1 MTKKNSMKAIK
12 AIKAMRQ
19 AAVTVTAAVALA
31 LTGCTGQEDIIDGGD
46 TPAQGVTFTITAST
60 GVENPDGTRAN
71 LTEGDGKNPWL
82 WEKDDNLLVVDASG
96 KALGTLTLKE
106 GIDKEK
112 GVFEGPVNGLTAGQ
126 KVRIF
131 YLGPNTNTDRIVNGK
146 IMFDFSTLDG
156 KRESLKNFCA
166 LNAEGTVKMDG
177 NKAGILGDVTL
188 KNAFAAAHFSV
199 KGEADVR
206 LGDTYKDL
214 VVHGDVPL
222 QATVNAASGDI
233 ESTVMAG
240 KESDV
245 RMGLVFKTAASPDAP
260 YDIYLPLVPNKVATE
275 KTTLSFDI
283 YTDKQTSNEIVSA
296 GAEPVNVGTRADA
309 FVRTAD
315 GTPSVFT
322 VSDKGKKVNFT
333 DGNLQYMM
341 PKQVYSLTVRKHIAP
356 NTLYRKGKDKP
367 QALTAKYYVLKGYYR
382 LAPEQWSLVP
392 PTNTTDANDY
402 FGEYTCVQGFD
413 GAWNVSS
420 TDNPV
425 FDMFFFGKPKYP
437 TLVDKSKGKY
447 FLPTKDTE
455 YKGTDQDWT
464 NYAKL
469 ADSSDPLVTL
479 SNSEWQYLFDVRR
492 FPDDAKTPAFALAFL
507 DLNGNGTVERNV
519 DQAGIVIFPDGMN
532 KSTAES
538 LFTKPNGSTF
548 GKRTL
553 DTDLPTGN
561 KGKIL
566 KMEAVTEKGCLFLP
580 FVGWNAGLKNGKC
593 KIDQIGRHFNYWT
606 STSSSAPIP
615 GNVSMIHY
623 NITIGA
629 TFGSKGE
636 LGGNAVRLVRFVN

>member
-1 MTKKNSMKAIK
+1 MTKKDSMKAIK

-31 LTGCTGQEDIIDGGD
+31 LTGCNGQEDIIDGGD
-46 TPAQGVTFTITAST
+46 TPAQGVTLTITAST

-71 LTEGDGKNPWL
+71 LTESDGKNPWL

-146 IMFDFSTLDG
+146 IMFDFSKLDG
-156 KRESLKNFCA
+156 KLESLKNFCA

-199 KGEADVR
+199 KGNSDPR

-222 QATVNAASGDI
+222 QATVDAASGDI
-233 ESTVMAG
+233 ASTVMEG

-245 RMGLVFKTAASPDAP
+245 RTGLVFKTATGPDAP
-260 YDIYLPLVPNKVATE
+260 YDIYLPLVPNKGATD
-275 KTTLSFDI
+275 KTTISFDI
-283 YTDKQTSNEIVSA
+283 YTDKQTSNEIVSV

-315 GTPSVFT
+315 GTPSQFT
-322 VSDKGKKVNFT
+322 VSKDGKKVNFT

-382 LAPEQWSLVP
+382 LAPEQWSVVA
-392 PTNTTDANDY
+392 PTDYTNPNGY
-402 FGEYTCVQGFD
+402 FGEYTCVQDVD
-413 GAWNVSS
+413 GAWNVSC

-425 FDMFFFGKPKYP
+425 FDMFFFGSPKYP
-437 TLVDKSKGKY
+437 TLIEKNKGKY
-447 FLPTKDTE
+447 FQPIKNTE

-464 NYAKL
+464 KYAKL
-469 ADSSDPLVTL
+469 ADSPDPLVTL
-479 SNSEWQYLFDVRR
+479 SNSEWQHLFDVRS
-492 FPDDAKTPAFALAFL
+492 FPDDNTPAFALAFL
-507 DLNGNGTVERNV
+507 DLNGNGTVERDV
-519 DQAGIVIFPDGMN
+519 DQAGIVIFPDGMK
-532 KSTAES
+532 KSTAMS
-538 LFTKPNGSTF
+538 LFTAPNGSTF

-553 DTDLPTGN
+553 DTDQPTGN

-606 STSSSAPIP
+606 STSNGGLSPA
-615 GNVSMIHY
+615 MIHY

-629 TFGSKGE
+629 VFGSKGE
-636 LGGNAVRLVRFVN
+636 IGGNSVRLVRFVK

>member
-1 MTKKNSMKAIK
+1 MIKKDSMKAIK

-31 LTGCTGQEDIIDGGD
+31 LTGCTGQEDFIDGGD
-46 TPAQGVTFTITAST
+46 TPAQGVTLTITAST
-60 GVENPDGTRAN
+60 GVANPDGTRAN
-71 LTEGDGKNPWL
+71 LTEGDDKNPWL
-82 WEKDDNLLVVDASG
+82 WEKDDNLLVVDATNG
-96 KALGTLTLKE
+96 KALGTLTLKDGVRE
-106 GIDKEK
+106 EK
-112 GVFEGPVNGLTAGQ
+112 GVFEGSAEGLKAGQ

-131 YLGPNTNTDRIVNGK
+131 YLGPNTNTSRIVNGK
-146 IMFDFSTLDG
+146 IMFDFSKPDG
-156 KRESLKNFCA
+156 KRESLKSLCA

-199 KGEADVR
+199 KGNADPR

-222 QATVNAASGDI
+222 QATVDAASGDI
-233 ESTVMAG
+233 ASTVMAG

-245 RMGLVFKTAASPDAP
+245 RMGLVFTTAASPDAP
-260 YDIYLPLVPNKVATE
+260 YDIYLPLVPNKEATD

-283 YTDKQTSNEIVSA
+283 YTDKQTSNEIVSF

-309 FVRTAD
+309 FVRTAA
-315 GTPSVFT
+315 GTPSEFT

-367 QALTAKYYVLKGYYR
+367 LALEAKYYVLKGYYR
-382 LAPEQWSLVP
+382 LAPEQWIMVP
-392 PTNTTDANDY
+392 PTNTTTENGY
-402 FGEYTCVQGFD
+402 FGEYTCVKDVD
-413 GAWNVSS
+413 GGWNVSC

-437 TLVDKSKGKY
+437 TLIDTNKGKY
-447 FLPTKDTE
+447 FLPTKNTE
-455 YKGTDQDWT
+455 YQGTDQDWT

-479 SNSEWQYLFDVRR
+479 SNSEWQYLFDTRS
-492 FPDDAKTPAFALAFL
+492 FPDDKSTSAFALAFL

-519 DQAGIVIFPDGMN
+519 DQAGIVIFPDGMT

-538 LFTKPNGSTF
+538 LFTAPNGSTF

-553 DTDLPTGN
+553 DTNLPSGN

-580 FVGWNAGLKNGKC
+580 FVGWNTGLKKDKC

-606 STSSSAPIP
+606 STSGGGSSP
-615 GNVSMIHY
+615 SMIHY

>member
-1 MTKKNSMKAIK
+1 MKAIKMK

-31 LTGCTGQEDIIDGGD
+31 LTGCTGQEDFIDGGD
-46 TPAQGVTFTITAST
+46 TPAKGVTLTMTAST
-60 GVENPDGTRAN
+60 GVASPDGTRAY
-71 LTEGDGKNPWL
+71 LTEENDKNPWI
-82 WEKDDNLLVVDASG
+82 WEDKDALLVVDANG
-96 KALGTLTLKE
+96 KALGTITLKE
-106 GIDKEK
+106 GIGKEK
-112 GVFEGPVNGLTAGQ
+112 GVFEGTVNGLTAGQ
-126 KVRIF
+126 KIRIF
-131 YLGPNTNTDRIVNGK
+131 YLGANTNTSRIVNGK
-146 IMFDFSTLDG
+146 IMFDFSKFNG

-177 NKAGILGDVTL
+177 DKAGILGDVTL

-199 KGEADVR
+199 KGNGDTR
-206 LGDTYKDL
+206 LGNTYKAL

-222 QATVNAASGDI
+222 QATVDATSGRI
-233 ESTVMAG
+233 ENTVMAG
-240 KESDV
+240 KESNV
-245 RMGLVFKTAASPDAP
+245 RMGLVFKTPASPDAP
-260 YDIYLPLVPNKVATE
+260 YDIYLPLVPNKVATD

-283 YTDKQTSNEIVSA
+283 YTDKQTSNEIVSV
-296 GAEPVNVGTRADA
+296 GAEPVDVGKCADA
-309 FVRTAD
+309 LVRTAA

-322 VSDKGKKVNFT
+322 VSSDGKKVNFT

-341 PKQVYSLTVRKHIAP
+341 PKQVYSLTVRKHIDP
-356 NTLYRKGKDKP
+356 NTLYRKGKDEP
-367 QALTAKYYVLKGYYR
+367 QALTAKYNVLKGYYR
-382 LAPEQWSLVP
+382 LAPEQWSVVVP
-392 PTNTTDANDY
+392 TDYTNPKGY
-402 FGEYTCVQGFD
+402 FGEYTCVQDVD
-413 GAWNVSS
+413 GAWYVTC

-437 TLVDKSKGKY
+437 TLVDKSEGKY
-447 FLPTKDTE
+447 FLPIKNTE

-464 NYAKL
+464 KYAKL

-479 SNSEWQYLFDVRR
+479 SNSEWQYLFDKRS
-492 FPDDAKTPAFALAFL
+492 FPDDDTPAFALAFL
-507 DLNGNGTVERNV
+507 DLNGNRTVERDV

-532 KSTAES
+532 KSTAMS
-538 LFTKPNGSTF
+538 LFTEPNGSTF

-606 STSSSAPIP
+606 STSNGAAIKA
-615 GNVSMIHY
+615 NVSMIHY

>member
-1 MTKKNSMKAIK
+1 MIKKDSMKAIK

-31 LTGCTGQEDIIDGGD
+31 LTGCTGQEDFIDGGD
-46 TPAQGVTFTITAST
+46 TPAQGVTLTMTAST
-60 GVENPDGTRAN
+60 GVANPDGTRAN
-71 LTEGDGKNPWL
+71 LTEGDSKNPWL
-82 WEKDDNLLVVDASG
+82 WEKDDKLLVVNADG
-96 KALGTLTLKE
+96 KALGTITLKE
-106 GIDKEK
+106 GIGEEK

-131 YLGPNTNTDRIVNGK
+131 YLGPNTETSRIVNGK
-146 IMFDFSTLDG
+146 IMFDFSKLDG

-166 LNAEGTVKMDG
+166 LNAEGMVKMDG

-199 KGEADVR
+199 KGEADPR

-222 QATVNAASGDI
+222 QATVDAASGDI

-245 RMGLVFKTAASPDAP
+245 RTGLVIKTPASSAAP

-382 LAPEQWSLVP
+382 LAPEQWSVVA
-392 PTNTTDANDY
+392 PTDYTNPNGY
-402 FGEYTCVQGFD
+402 FGEYTCVQDFD
-413 GAWNVSS
+413 GGWNVSS

-447 FLPTKDTE
+447 FLPKKDTE
-455 YKGTDQDWT
+455 YKGTEQDWT

-479 SNSEWQYLFDVRR
+479 SNSEWQYLFDKRS
-492 FPDDAKTPAFALAFL
+492 FPDDNTLALALAFL
-507 DLNGNGTVERNV
+507 DLNGNGTVEKDV
-519 DQAGIVIFPDGMN
+519 DQAGIVIFPDGMSM
-532 KSTAES
+532 STAKS
-538 LFTKPNGSTF
+538 LFTAPNEWTF
-548 GKRTL
+548 GKNRTL
-553 DTDLPTGN
+553 ATDQPSGN

-580 FVGWNAGLKNGKC
+580 FVGWNAGLNNGKC

-606 STSSSAPIP
+606 STSNGAAIS
-615 GNVSMIHY
+615 GNVLMYHY
-623 NITIGA
+623 NITIGGL
-629 TFGSKGE
+629 FGSKPE
-636 LGGNAVRLVRFVN
+636 LSGNAVRLVRFVN

>member
-1 MTKKNSMKAIK
+1 MIKKDSMK

-31 LTGCTGQEDIIDGGD
+31 LTGCTGQEDFIDGGD
-46 TPAQGVTFTITAST
+46 TPAKGVTLTMTAST
-60 GVENPDGTRAN
+60 DVANPNGTRAN
-71 LTEGDGKNPWL
+71 LTEGDSENPWL
-82 WEKDDNLLVVDASG
+82 WEKDDNLLVVDANG
-96 KALGTLTLKE
+96 KALGTITLKE
-106 GIDKEK
+106 GIGNEK
-112 GVFEGPVNGLTAGQ
+112 GVFEGTVNGLTAGQ

-131 YLGPNTNTDRIVNGK
+131 YLGPNTNTSRIVDGK
-146 IMFDFSTLDG
+146 IMFDFSKLDG
-156 KRESLKNFCA
+156 KRESLKSLCA

-199 KGEADVR
+199 KGNADPR

-222 QATVNAASGDI
+222 QATVDAASGDI
-233 ESTVMAG
+233 ASTVMAG

-245 RMGLVFKTAASPDAP
+245 RMGLVFTTAASPDAP
-260 YDIYLPLVPNKVATE
+260 YDIYLPLVPNKEATD

-283 YTDKQTSNEIVSA
+283 YTDKQTSNEIVSF

-309 FVRTAD
+309 FVRTAA
-315 GTPSVFT
+315 GTPSEFT

-367 QALTAKYYVLKGYYR
+367 LALEAKYYVLKGYYR
-382 LAPEQWSLVP
+382 LAPEQWSVVT
-392 PTNTTDANDY
+392 PTDYTNPNGY
-402 FGEYTCVQGFD
+402 FGEYTCVKDVD
-413 GAWNVSS
+413 GGWNVSC

-437 TLVDKSKGKY
+437 TLIDTNKGKY
-447 FLPTKDTE
+447 FLPTKNTE
-455 YKGTDQDWT
+455 YQGTDQDWT

-479 SNSEWQYLFDVRR
+479 SNSEWQYLFDTRS
-492 FPDDAKTPAFALAFL
+492 FPDDKSTSAFALAFL

-519 DQAGIVIFPDGMN
+519 DQAGIVIFPDGMT

-538 LFTKPNGSTF
+538 LFTAPNGSTF

-553 DTDLPTGN
+553 DTNLPSGN

-580 FVGWNAGLKNGKC
+580 FVGWNAGLKKDKY

-606 STSSSAPIP
+606 STSGGGSSP
-615 GNVSMIHY
+615 SMIHY

-636 LGGNAVRLVRFVN
+636 LGGNSVRLVRFVN

>member
-1 MTKKNSMKAIK
+1 MIKKDSMK

-31 LTGCTGQEDIIDGGD
+31 LTGCTGQEDFIDGGD
-46 TPAQGVTFTITAST
+46 TPAKGVTLTMTAST
-60 GVENPDGTRAN
+60 DVANPNGTRAN
-71 LTEGDGKNPWL
+71 LTEGDSENPWL
-82 WEKDDNLLVVDASG
+82 WEKDDNLLVVDANG
-96 KALGTLTLKE
+96 KALGTITLKE
-106 GIDKEK
+106 GIGNEK
-112 GVFEGPVNGLTAGQ
+112 GVFEGTVNGLTAGQ

-131 YLGPNTNTDRIVNGK
+131 YLGPNTNTDRIVDGK

-156 KRESLKNFCA
+156 TRTSLKNFCA

-177 NKAGILGDVTL
+177 DKASMLFDVTL

-199 KGEADVR
+199 KGKADER
-206 LGDTYKDL
+206 LGSTYKAL

-222 QATVNAASGDI
+222 QATVDATSGRI

-240 KESDV
+240 KESNV
-245 RMGLVFKTAASPDAP
+245 RSGLVFTTAASPDTP
-260 YDIYLPLVPNKVATE
+260 YDIYLPLVPNEAATD

-309 FVRTAD
+309 FVRTAA
-315 GTPSVFT
+315 GTPSEFT

-367 QALTAKYYVLKGYYR
+367 LALEAKYYVLKGYYR
-382 LAPEQWSLVP
+382 LAPEQWIIVP
-392 PTNTTDANDY
+392 PTNTTTENGY
-402 FGEYTCVQGFD
+402 FGEYTCVQD
-413 GAWNVSS
+413 NNSAWNVSC

-425 FDMFFFGKPKYP
+425 FDMFFFGSPKYP
-437 TLVDKSKGKY
+437 TLIDTNKGKY
-447 FLPTKDTE
+447 FLPTKSTE
-455 YKGTDQDWT
+455 YQGTDQDWT
-464 NYAKL
+464 KYAKL
-469 ADSSDPLVTL
+469 ADSPDPLVTP
-479 SNSEWQYLFDVRR
+479 SNSDWQYLFDVRR
-492 FPDDAKTPAFALAFL
+492 FPDDASTPAFALAFL

-519 DQAGIVIFPDGMN
+519 DQAGIVIFPDGMT
-532 KSTAES
+532 KSTAMS
-538 LFTKPNGSTF
+538 LFTAPNGSTF
-548 GKRTL
+548 GKHTL
-553 DTDLPTGN
+553 DTNVSSGN

-580 FVGWNAGLKNGKC
+580 FVGWNTGLKKDKC
-593 KIDQIGRHFNYWT
+593 KIVQIGRHFNYWT
-606 STSSSAPIP
+606 STSGGGSSP
-615 GNVSMIHY
+615 SMIHY

-629 TFGSKGE
+629 VFGSKGE
-636 LGGNAVRLVRFVN
+636 LGGNSVRLVRVVK

>member
-1 MTKKNSMKAIK
+1 MIKKDSMK

-31 LTGCTGQEDIIDGGD
+31 LTGCTGQEDFIDGGD
-46 TPAQGVTFTITAST
+46 TPAKGVTLTMTAST
-60 GVENPDGTRAN
+60 DVANPNGTRAN
-71 LTEGDGKNPWL
+71 LTEGDSENPWL
-82 WEKDDNLLVVDASG
+82 WEKDDNLLVVDANG
-96 KALGTLTLKE
+96 KALGTITLKE
-106 GIDKEK
+106 GIGNEK
-112 GVFEGPVNGLTAGQ
+112 GVFEGTVNGLTAGQ

-131 YLGPNTNTDRIVNGK
+131 YLGPNTNTYRIVDGK
-146 IMFDFSTLDG
+146 IMFDFSKPDG
-156 KRESLKNFCA
+156 KRESLKSLCA

-199 KGEADVR
+199 KGNADPR

-222 QATVNAASGDI
+222 QATVDAASGDI
-233 ESTVMAG
+233 ASTVMAG

-245 RMGLVFKTAASPDAP
+245 RMGLVFTTAASPDAP
-260 YDIYLPLVPNKVATE
+260 YDIYLPLVPNKEATD

-283 YTDKQTSNEIVSA
+283 YTGKQTSNEIVSF

-309 FVRTAD
+309 FVRTAA
-315 GTPSVFT
+315 GTPSEFT

-367 QALTAKYYVLKGYYR
+367 LALEAKYYVLKGYYR
-382 LAPEQWSLVP
+382 LAPEQWSVVT
-392 PTNTTDANDY
+392 PTDYTNPNGY
-402 FGEYTCVQGFD
+402 FGEYTCVKDVD
-413 GAWNVSS
+413 GGWNVSC

-437 TLVDKSKGKY
+437 TLIDTNKGKY
-447 FLPTKDTE
+447 FLPTKNTE
-455 YKGTDQDWT
+455 YQGTDQDWT

-479 SNSEWQYLFDVRR
+479 SNSEWQYLFDTRS
-492 FPDDAKTPAFALAFL
+492 FPDDKSTSAFALAFL

-519 DQAGIVIFPDGMN
+519 DQAGIVIFPDGMT

-538 LFTKPNGSTF
+538 LFTAPNGSTF

-553 DTDLPTGN
+553 DTNLPSGN

-580 FVGWNAGLKNGKC
+580 FVGWNAGLKKDKY

-606 STSSSAPIP
+606 STSGGGSSP
-615 GNVSMIHY
+615 SMIHY

-636 LGGNAVRLVRFVN
+636 LGGNSVRLVRFVN

>member
-1 MTKKNSMKAIK
+1 MIKKDSMK

-31 LTGCTGQEDIIDGGD
+31 LTGCTGQEDFIDGGD
-46 TPAQGVTFTITAST
+46 TPAKGVTLTMTAST
-60 GVENPDGTRAN
+60 DVANPNGTRAN
-71 LTEGDGKNPWL
+71 LTEGDSENPWL
-82 WEKDDNLLVVDASG
+82 WEKDDNLLVVDANG
-96 KALGTLTLKE
+96 KALGTITLKE
-106 GIDKEK
+106 GIGNEK
-112 GVFEGPVNGLTAGQ
+112 GVFEGTVNGLTAGQ

-131 YLGPNTNTDRIVNGK
+131 YLGPNTNTDRIVDGK
-146 IMFDFSTLDG
+146 IMFDFSKPDG
-156 KRESLKNFCA
+156 KRESLKSLCA

-199 KGEADVR
+199 KGNADPR

-222 QATVNAASGDI
+222 QATVDAASGDI
-233 ESTVMAG
+233 ASTVMAG

-245 RMGLVFKTAASPDAP
+245 RMGLVFTTAASPDAP
-260 YDIYLPLVPNKVATE
+260 YDIYLPLVPNKEATD

-283 YTDKQTSNEIVSA
+283 YTDKQTSNEIVSF

-309 FVRTAD
+309 FVRTAA
-315 GTPSVFT
+315 GTPSEFT

-367 QALTAKYYVLKGYYR
+367 LALEAKYYVLKGYYR
-382 LAPEQWSLVP
+382 LAPEQWIMVP
-392 PTNTTDANDY
+392 PTNTTTENGY
-402 FGEYTCVQGFD
+402 FGEYTCVKDVD
-413 GAWNVSS
+413 GGWNVSC

-437 TLVDKSKGKY
+437 TLIDTNKGKY
-447 FLPTKDTE
+447 FLPTKNTE
-455 YKGTDQDWT
+455 YQGTDQDWT

-479 SNSEWQYLFDVRR
+479 SNSEWQYLFDTRK
-492 FPDDAKTPAFALAFL
+492 FPDDASTSAFALAFL

-532 KSTAES
+532 KSTAMS
-538 LFTKPNGSTF
+538 LFTAPNGSTF
-548 GKRTL
+548 GKRPL
-553 DTDLPTGN
+553 DTNLPSGN

-580 FVGWNAGLKNGKC
+580 FAGWNTGFNKGKC
-593 KIDQIGRHFNYWT
+593 KIAQIGRHFNYWT
-606 STSSSAPIP
+606 STSDGKAIAE
-615 GNVSMIHY
+615 NVSMIHY

-636 LGGNAVRLVRFVN
+636 LGGNSVRLVRVVK

>member
-1 MTKKNSMKAIK
+1 MTKKDSMKAIK

-31 LTGCTGQEDIIDGGD
+31 LTGCNGQEDFIDGGD
-46 TPAQGVTFTITAST
+46 TPAQGVTLTITAST

-71 LTEGDGKNPWL
+71 LTESDGKNPWL

-146 IMFDFSTLDG
+146 IMFDFSKLDG

-199 KGEADVR
+199 KGNSDPR

-222 QATVNAASGDI
+222 QATVDAASGDI
-233 ESTVMAG
+233 ASTVMEG

-245 RMGLVFKTAASPDAP
+245 RTGLVFKTAAGPDAP
-260 YDIYLPLVPNKVATE
+260 YDIYLPLVPNKVATD

-283 YTDKQTSNEIVSA
+283 YTDKQTSNEIVSV

-309 FVRTAD
+309 FVRTAN

-356 NTLYRKGKDKP
+356 NTLYRKGKDEP
-367 QALTAKYYVLKGYYR
+367 LSLEAKYNVLKGYYR
-382 LAPEQWSLVP
+382 LAPEQWSVVA
-392 PTNTTDANDY
+392 PTDYTNPKGY
-402 FGEYTCVQGFD
+402 FGEYTCVQD
-413 GAWNVSS
+413 ATAAWYVTC

-437 TLVDKSKGKY
+437 TLVDKSNGKY
-447 FLPTKDTE
+447 FLPKKDTE
-455 YKGTDQDWT
+455 YKGTEQDWT

-469 ADSSDPLVTL
+469 ADSPDPLVTL
-479 SNSEWQYLFDVRR
+479 SNSEWQYLFDERR
-492 FPDDAKTPAFALAFL
+492 FPNDNTPAFALAFL

-538 LFTKPNGSTF
+538 LFTAPNGSTF

-553 DTDLPTGN
+553 DTNQSSGN
-561 KGKIL
+561 LGKIL

-606 STSSSAPIP
+606 STSNSAAIA

-636 LGGNAVRLVRFVN
+636 LGGNAVRLVRFVK

>member
-1 MTKKNSMKAIK
+1 MIKKDSMK

-31 LTGCTGQEDIIDGGD
+31 LTGCTGQEDFIDGGD
-46 TPAQGVTFTITAST
+46 TPAKGVTLTMTAST
-60 GVENPDGTRAN
+60 SVATPDGTRAN
-71 LTEGDGKNPWL
+71 LTEGDSENPWL
-82 WEKDDNLLVVDASG
+82 WEKDDNLLVVDANG
-96 KALGTLTLKE
+96 KALGTITLKE
-106 GIDKEK
+106 GIGNEK
-112 GVFEGPVNGLTAGQ
+112 GVFEGTVNGLTAGQ

-131 YLGPNTNTDRIVNGK
+131 YLGPNTNTDRIVDGK
-146 IMFDFSTLDG
+146 IMFDFSKPDG
-156 KRESLKNFCA
+156 KRESLKSLCA

-199 KGEADVR
+199 KGNADPR

-222 QATVNAASGDI
+222 QATVDAASGDI
-233 ESTVMAG
+233 ASTVMAG

-245 RMGLVFKTAASPDAP
+245 RMGLVFTTAASPDAP
-260 YDIYLPLVPNKVATE
+260 YDIYLPLVPNKEATD

-283 YTDKQTSNEIVSA
+283 YTDKQTSNEIVSF

-309 FVRTAD
+309 FVRTAA
-315 GTPSVFT
+315 GTPSEFT

-367 QALTAKYYVLKGYYR
+367 LALEAKYYVLKGYYR
-382 LAPEQWSLVP
+382 LAPEQWIMVP
-392 PTNTTDANDY
+392 PTNTTTENGY
-402 FGEYTCVQGFD
+402 FGEYTCVKDVD
-413 GAWNVSS
+413 GGWNVSC

-437 TLVDKSKGKY
+437 TLIDTNKGKY
-447 FLPTKDTE
+447 FLPTKNTE
-455 YKGTDQDWT
+455 YQGTDQDWT

-479 SNSEWQYLFDVRR
+479 SNSEWQYLFDTRK
-492 FPDDAKTPAFALAFL
+492 FPDDASTSAFALAFL

-532 KSTAES
+532 KSTAMS
-538 LFTKPNGSTF
+538 LFTAPNGSTF

-553 DTDLPTGN
+553 DTNLPSGN

-580 FVGWNAGLKNGKC
+580 FAGWNTGFNKGKC
-593 KIDQIGRHFNYWT
+593 KIAQIGRHFNYWT
-606 STSSSAPIP
+606 STSDGKAIAE
-615 GNVSMIHY
+615 NVSMIHY

-636 LGGNAVRLVRFVN
+636 LGGNSVRLVRVVK

>member
-1 MTKKNSMKAIK
+1 MTKKDSMKAIK

-31 LTGCTGQEDIIDGGD
+31 LTGCNGQEDIIDGGD
-46 TPAQGVTFTITAST
+46 TPAQGVTLTITAST

-71 LTEGDGKNPWL
+71 LTEGDDKNPWL
-82 WEKDDNLLVVDASG
+82 WENNDALLVVNADG
-96 KALGTLTLKE
+96 KALGTLTIKK
-106 GIDKEK
+106 GIGEEK
-112 GVFEGPVNGLTAGQ
+112 GVFEGSVNGLTAGQ

-146 IMFDFSTLDG
+146 IMFDFSKLDG

-177 NKAGILGDVTL
+177 DKAGILGDVTL

-199 KGEADVR
+199 KGNSDPR
-206 LGDTYKDL
+206 LGDKYKDL

-222 QATVNAASGDI
+222 QATVDAASGDI
-233 ESTVMAG
+233 ASTVMEG
-240 KESDV
+240 KESNV
-245 RMGLVFKTAASPDAP
+245 RSGLVFKTPASPDAP
-260 YDIYLPLVPNKVATE
+260 YDIYLPLVPNKEATD

-283 YTDKQTSNEIVSA
+283 YTDKQTSNEIVSV

-356 NTLYRKGKDKP
+356 NTLYRKGKDEP

-382 LAPEQWSLVP
+382 LAPEQWSVVA
-392 PTNTTDANDY
+392 PTDYTHPKGY
-402 FGEYTCVQGFD
+402 FGEYTCVQD
-413 GAWNVSS
+413 ATAAWYVTC

-437 TLVDKSKGKY
+437 TLVDKSNGKY
-447 FLPTKDTE
+447 FLPKKDTE
-455 YKGTDQDWT
+455 YKGTEQDWT

-469 ADSSDPLVTL
+469 ADSPDPLVTL
-479 SNSEWQYLFDVRR
+479 SNSEWQYLFDERR
-492 FPDDAKTPAFALAFL
+492 FPNDNTPAFALAFL

-538 LFTKPNGSTF
+538 LFTAPNGSTF

-553 DTDLPTGN
+553 DTNQPSGN
-561 KGKIL
+561 LGKIL

-606 STSSSAPIP
+606 STSNSAAIP

-636 LGGNAVRLVRFVN
+636 LGGNAVRLVRFVK

>member
-1 MTKKNSMKAIK
+1 MIKKDSMK

-31 LTGCTGQEDIIDGGD
+31 LTGCTGQEDFIDGGD
-46 TPAQGVTFTITAST
+46 TPAQGVTLTITAST
-60 GVENPDGTRAN
+60 GVANPDGTRAN
-71 LTEGDGKNPWL
+71 LTEGDDKNPWL
-82 WEKDDNLLVVDASG
+82 WEKDDNLLVVDATNG
-96 KALGTLTLKE
+96 KALGTLTLKDGVRE
-106 GIDKEK
+106 EK
-112 GVFEGPVNGLTAGQ
+112 GVFEGSAEGLKAGQ

-131 YLGPNTNTDRIVNGK
+131 YLGPNTNTSRIVNGK
-146 IMFDFSTLDG
+146 IMFDFSKPDG
-156 KRESLKNFCA
+156 KRESLKSLCA

-199 KGEADVR
+199 KGNADPR

-222 QATVNAASGDI
+222 QATVDAASGDI
-233 ESTVMAG
+233 ASTVMAG

-245 RMGLVFKTAASPDAP
+245 RMGLVFTTAASPDAP
-260 YDIYLPLVPNKVATE
+260 YDIYLPLVPNKEATD

-283 YTDKQTSNEIVSA
+283 YTDKQTSNEIVSF

-309 FVRTAD
+309 FVRTAA
-315 GTPSVFT
+315 GTPSEFT

-367 QALTAKYYVLKGYYR
+367 LALEAKYYVLKGYYR
-382 LAPEQWSLVP
+382 LAPEQWSVVT
-392 PTNTTDANDY
+392 PTDYTNPNGY
-402 FGEYTCVQGFD
+402 FGEYTCVKDVD
-413 GAWNVSS
+413 GGWNVSC
-420 TDNPV
+420 TDNLV

-437 TLVDKSKGKY
+437 TLIDTNKGKY
-447 FLPTKDTE
+447 FLPTKNTE
-455 YKGTDQDWT
+455 YQGTDQDWT

-479 SNSEWQYLFDVRR
+479 SNSEWQYLFDTRS
-492 FPDDAKTPAFALAFL
+492 FPDDKSTSAFALAFL

-519 DQAGIVIFPDGMN
+519 DQAGIVIFPDGMT

-538 LFTKPNGSTF
+538 LFTAPNGSTF

-553 DTDLPTGN
+553 DTNLPSGN

-566 KMEAVTEKGCLFLP
+566 KMEAVTEKSCLFLP
-580 FVGWNAGLKNGKC
+580 FVGWNAGLKKDKC

-606 STSSSAPIP
+606 STSGGGSSP
-615 GNVSMIHY
+615 SMIHY

-636 LGGNAVRLVRFVN
+636 LGGNSVRLVRFVN

>member
-1 MTKKNSMKAIK
+1 MTKKDSMK

-19 AAVTVTAAVALA
+19 AAVTVTAAVALV
-31 LTGCTGQEDIIDGGD
+31 LTGCTGQEDFIDGGD
-46 TPAQGVTFTITAST
+46 TPAKGVTLTMTAST
-60 GVENPDGTRAN
+60 GVANPNGTRAN
-71 LTEGDGKNPWL
+71 LTEGDSENPWL
-82 WEKDDNLLVVDASG
+82 WEKNDNLLVVDANG
-96 KALGTLTLKE
+96 KALGTITIKE
-106 GIDKEK
+106 GIGNEK
-112 GVFEGPVNGLTAGQ
+112 GVFEGTVNGLTAGH

-146 IMFDFSTLDG
+146 IMFDFSKLDG
-156 KRESLKNFCA
+156 KLESLKNFCA

-199 KGEADVR
+199 KGNSDPR

-222 QATVNAASGDI
+222 QATVDAASGDI
-233 ESTVMAG
+233 ASTVMEG

-245 RMGLVFKTAASPDAP
+245 RTGLVFKTATGPDAP
-260 YDIYLPLVPNKVATE
+260 YDIYLPLVPNKGATD
-275 KTTLSFDI
+275 KTTISFDI
-283 YTDKQTSNEIVSA
+283 YTDKQTSNEIVSV

-315 GTPSVFT
+315 GTPSEFT
-322 VSDKGKKVNFT
+322 VSSDGKKVNFT

-382 LAPEQWSLVP
+382 LAPEQWSVVA
-392 PTNTTDANDY
+392 PTDYTNPNGY
-402 FGEYTCVQGFD
+402 FGEYTCVQD
-413 GAWNVSS
+413 ATAAWYVTC

-437 TLVDKSKGKY
+437 TLVDKGNGKY
-447 FLPTKDTE
+447 FQPENKKE
-455 YKGTDQDWT
+455 YKGTEQDWT

-469 ADSSDPLVTL
+469 ADSPDPLVTL
-479 SNSEWQYLFDVRR
+479 SNSEWQYLFDTRR
-492 FPDDAKTPAFALAFL
+492 FPDDAGTPAFALAFL
-507 DLNGNGTVERNV
+507 DLNGNRTVERDV

-532 KSTAES
+532 KSTAMS
-538 LFTKPNGSTF
+538 LFTAPNGSTF

-553 DTDLPTGN
+553 DTDQPTGN

-606 STSSSAPIP
+606 STSATL
-615 GNVSMIHY
+615 GKSMIHY

-636 LGGNAVRLVRFVN
+636 IGGNSVRLVRFVN